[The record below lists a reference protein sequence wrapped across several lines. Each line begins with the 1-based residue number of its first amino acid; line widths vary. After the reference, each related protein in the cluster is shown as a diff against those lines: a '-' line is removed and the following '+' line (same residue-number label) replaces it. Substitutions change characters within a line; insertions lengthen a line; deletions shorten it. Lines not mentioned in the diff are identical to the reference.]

1 MIKKICVL
9 GILSLVLNACREH
22 QPADLILYNARVYTV
37 DSAFQVHEALA
48 IKDGKILEAGTTHN
62 IRYNFRAP
70 KSVDLEGKF
79 VYPGLIDAHCHF
91 VGYAKGLKEVN
102 LWGTQSFD
110 EVIERVQEFQAKEKV
125 DFIIGRGWDQ
135 NDWSIKEF
143 PHNTRLNQL
152 FPETPVLLTRIDGH
166 AVLVNQA
173 ALDYAG
179 ITADTLVNGGILEKN
194 GDGTLTGILID
205 NAVDLVSK
213 PDMTPG
219 QLTEVLRHA
228 EQNCLAYGLT
238 TLDDAGLEKQDILF
252 LDSLQKA
259 GVLKL
264 RLYTMVAD
272 KPESRNY
279 FLDKGPYKTDRL
291 NVRSLKFYA
300 DGALGSRGA
309 CLLEPYSDKSGHY
322 GLLLD
327 SISHFQSSAA
337 QLAEKGWQ
345 MNTHAIGD
353 SANRIILQTYGQY
366 TKDSDRRWRIEH
378 AQVVKHKD
386 FDLFREYNVM
396 PSVQPTHATS
406 DMYWAEE
413 RLGPKRLRD
422 AYAYKMLLEK
432 YGKIALGTDFPVE
445 DISTLKTFYAATIR
459 KDVEG
464 LPEGGFQKENALSR
478 EEALRGMTIW
488 AAFSNFEEAEKGSI
502 EPTKFADI
510 VIMDTDLMECK
521 PTDILKAKVLQTYIN
536 GELVYSLEEKSAK

>member
-79 VYPGLIDAHCHF
+79 VYPGFIDAHCHF

-110 EVIERVQEFQAKEKV
+110 EVMERVQEFQAKEKV
-125 DFIIGRGWDQ
+125 GFIIGRGWDQ

-194 GDGTLTGILID
+194 EDGTLTGILID

-459 KDVEG
+459 KDAEG

-488 AAFSNFEEAEKGSI
+488 AAFSNFEEAEKGSL

-521 PTDILKAKVLQTYIN
+521 PKDILKAKVLQTYIN
-536 GELVYSLEEKSAK
+536 GELVYNLEEKSAK